1 MANFNY
7 GITTTNQNTPSR
19 NEMNRNYNTE
29 DYNKF
34 EKKHADDYRTPK
46 WLITFIKSKYNITT
60 DIACDSTNAITPDS
74 PLYDRGFDA
83 LEESWS
89 QFKGAKYCFPPFS
102 KPNFSYFLAK
112 AHNEWMKGETTA
124 FLAPLKTISVS
135 YFQNIKCPVIDIIYP
150 RVNFIFN
157 GKEVSY
163 PDSVCVLHYD
173 ASIPTFT
180 TPKVN
185 FVDVGLYNRERH

>member
-1 MANFNY
+1 MAKA
-7 GITTTNQNTPSR
+7 GIREAKSAMLPTGVLTKVNSLR
-19 NEMNRNYNTE
+19 
-29 DYNKF
+29 KF
-34 EKKHADDYRTPK
+34 GLYTMDGAG
-46 WLITFIKSKYNITT
+46 NITT
-60 DIACDSTNAITPDS
+60 EITPGKIVPTHLPD
-74 PLYDRGFDA
+74 
-83 LEESWS
+83 
-89 QFKGAKYCFPPFS
+89 
-102 KPNFSYFLAK
+102 YFLGGYASWEIDIWGKLK
-112 AHNEWMKGETTA
+112 AGKK
-124 FLAPLKTISVS
+124 LAISNFWLSKEAHKLVIGGILSEISVS

-173 ASIPTFT
+173 ASIATFT